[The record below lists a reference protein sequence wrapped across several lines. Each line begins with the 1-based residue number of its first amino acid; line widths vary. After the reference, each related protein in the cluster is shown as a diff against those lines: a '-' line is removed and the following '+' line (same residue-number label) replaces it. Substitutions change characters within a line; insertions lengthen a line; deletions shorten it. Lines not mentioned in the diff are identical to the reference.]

1 MERDVRVEAEYWMV
15 CRVCLDI
22 AGGWVVVLGWEG
34 LWRKVSDLSERVEI
48 IHSLQWI
55 LCSDGV

>member
-34 LWRKVSDLSERVEI
+34 LWRGRSVT
-48 IHSLQWI
+48 
-55 LCSDGV
+55 

>member
-1 MERDVRVEAEYWMV
+1 M
-15 CRVCLDI
+15 
-22 AGGWVVVLGWEG
+22 GGCVGLGGALE
-34 LWRKVSDLSERVEI
+34 RKVSDLSERVEI